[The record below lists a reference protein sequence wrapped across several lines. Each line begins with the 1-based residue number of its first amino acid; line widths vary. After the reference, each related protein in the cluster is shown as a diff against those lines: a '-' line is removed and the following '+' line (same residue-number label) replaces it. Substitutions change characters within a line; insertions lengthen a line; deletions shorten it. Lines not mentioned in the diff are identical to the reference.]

1 MSTLGIRP
9 TLHKNGIIM
18 IRFVR
23 NCVCSTNSE
32 HVPDGNNIIEL
43 KRKPG
48 SRILRILG
56 IVRAYISTCDHPRVT
71 GEFLQRVFFP
81 CDTVRRPNYVL

>member
-32 HVPDGNNIIEL
+32 HVPDGYNIIEL

-48 SRILRILG
+48 SRILRIVA
-56 IVRAYISTCDHPRVT
+56 IVRRAYI
-71 GEFLQRVFFP
+71 Q
-81 CDTVRRPNYVL
+81 